1 MFDFKS
7 LYSNPEFG
15 MFVSVTGF
23 YLAAGV
29 LILRGFVDAVCAFAD
44 WLVDKLRSRRR

>member
-7 LYSNPEFG
+7 LYTSPEFG

-23 YLAAGV
+23 YFAAGV
-29 LILRGFVDAVCAFAD
+29 LILRGSVDAIKAFFD
-44 WLVDKLRSRRR
+44 WLIDKLRPRR